1 MSGLRDLLASYR
13 QTLRTVRRAWERAT
27 EQDRPILAGMVR
39 DVEFAIA
46 WLERYADAASVQ
58 RMPARRRRR
67 EVPVDPAVLDRL
79 RAAAQRMEN
88 AGLPEDSAR
97 EAALEG
103 ALSLLSPAERE
114 VYTLVVGGRYTFRE
128 AAELLGVTKSTV
140 QTLMERARR
149 KLAGERAFVV
159 RVCA

>member
-1 MSGLRDLLASYR
+1 MRDLLASYR
-13 QTLRTVRRAWERAT
+13 QTLRTVRRAWKRAT

-39 DVEFAIA
+39 DVELAIA
-46 WLERYADAASVQ
+46 WLERHVGEVTAATPRS
-58 RMPARRRRR
+58 RPRRR
-67 EVPVDPAVLDRL
+67 EVLVDPAVLDRL
-79 RAAAQRMEN
+79 RAAAQRMED
-88 AGLPEDSAR
+88 AGLPENSAR

-149 KLAGERAFVV
+149 KLAGERTCVV